1 MILQKKKYREQQ
13 VVEKKE
19 DEAPPITPIDTL
31 NDEFINLDEIYK
43 KNGSALA
50 MKFDVKL
57 KDEETMKIVR
67 KE

>member
-1 MILQKKKYREQQ
+1 M
-13 VVEKKE
+13 VEKKE